1 MKELDNY
8 YVTMLTLALRHYIKH
23 CDDKGWFGTSKEAQG
38 LLAEIRKSRVFL
50 QPINT

>member
-8 YVTMLTLALRHYIKH
+8 YVAELTFALRHFIKH
-23 CDDKGWFGTSKEAQG
+23 CDAKGWFGTSKEVQG

-50 QPINT
+50 QPLNT